1 MNGKQERGKE
11 PPPPKVALHAVCG
24 RPSEKIVLFT
34 IAQLCDW
41 KTGYFDRPVETLM
54 QRTGLCRRSVQEAV
68 TRLRAKGWLLGNDHR
83 QHGIRVHYLALD
95 GPEGAAPVEDEPS
108 GPFDD
113 WRVEEILTWAWE
125 LGLRPTGADR
135 AVAQEWI
142 ERGFS
147 RLLILGTLRRGVQ
160 RKRRQRD
167 GEPIGSLRYFD
178 SVRRDLSPEKP
189 DDDVRSSFVNQLGHK
204 PPLPAPPVVA
214 RRLFRQERSRRQALE
229 AAPPRTSPQVTGE
242 GRLAVAPPVA
252 IGAVVAGARPEM
264 SSLVYYFLSNPP
276 HLSCPAKS
284 RRSGRHAPSQSSV
297 IACYSPDN
305 AFSLFDK
312 NAECGS
318 SLSTIFGPNL
328 MSSSSYNE
336 APGETPTNRRPV
348 DTQRQESHCV
358 TVEPQA
364 RRPVCRAG
372 RVDED
377 LPASLSERILTGSRL
392 ALDSWSLSFMP
403 FILNDITA
411 GPKLV
416 SWGPS

>member
-1 MNGKQERGKE
+1 VSGEKKRGEK
-11 PPPPKVALHAVCG
+11 PKAPKVALDAVCG

-95 GPEGAAPVEDEPS
+95 GPEGAATAEDQPS

-113 WRVEEILTWAWE
+113 WRVEEILTWARE

-147 RLLILGTLRRGVQ
+147 RLLILGTLRLGVQ

-189 DDDVRSSFVNQLGHK
+189 DDDVRSSFVKLLGNQLGHK
-204 PPLPAPPVVA
+204 PPLPVPPAVA

-229 AAPPRTSPQVTGE
+229 AAPPRTGPQVTGE
-242 GRLAVAPPVA
+242 GRLAVAAPVA
-252 IGAVVAGARPEM
+252 IGAAVAGLVGELLGDHGQGHDARQGEHHAEGPGPAQGGRAEHPGQVLALEPGGDRRAEQERFEQQSDRPGDGEAPTPAPEDR
-264 SSLVYYFLSNPP
+264 LGQVGI
-276 HLSCPAKS
+276 AERQ
-284 RRSGRHAPSQSSV
+284 RRHEPDGGDRQAGTVEGRRHRRAVRLDEQHEHPGSVGQARGEGDQDGSAGASHGRASSGR
-297 IACYSPDN
+297 
-305 AFSLFDK
+305 
-312 NAECGS
+312 
-318 SLSTIFGPNL
+318 GP
-328 MSSSSYNE
+328 
-336 APGETPTNRRPV
+336 
-348 DTQRQESHCV
+348 
-358 TVEPQA
+358 
-364 RRPVCRAG
+364 
-372 RVDED
+372 
-377 LPASLSERILTGSRL
+377 
-392 ALDSWSLSFMP
+392 
-403 FILNDITA
+403 
-411 GPKLV
+411 
-416 SWGPS
+416 